1 MEAKRTGLAETGTLE
16 AVPSVDLD
24 APARVG
30 PPAPPPSKGAYTS
43 RRNPQADRPANMA
56 PAEDPDRDTV
66 PGLQSGLIN
75 LALVAGVL
83 WFIVWR

>member
-43 RRNPQADRPANMA
+43 RRNPQADRP
-56 PAEDPDRDTV
+56 DRDTV